1 MMIPFMPCVS
11 MNSYTPKRIASMV
24 RKNTEKRKVL
34 NDQLK
39 DIQDNLCQ
47 HINFTKKYGGNSG
60 NYDPSAD
67 SYWIDWECQD
77 CGKHMTTDQGYPY
90 TQSKVFPDK
99 IVIDNT

>member
-1 MMIPFMPCVS
+1 MRS
-11 MNSYTPKRIASMV
+11 NYTPDHIASLV
-24 RKNTEKRKVL
+24 RDINNEQESL
-34 NDQLK
+34 DAQLK
-39 DIQDNLCQ
+39 NIQNNLCQ
-47 HINFTKKYGGNSG
+47 HINFTKKCDGSSG